1 MHTHTYTYIL
11 YIYKYTYTR
20 VCVYVCM
27 YMYVC
32 MYIYIYMCLHTWRS
46 YTSTLIRKTL
56 NIDSP
61 IQLFIHSCKGYKH
74 RILPVHPWLSGKR
87 SGSKYKP
94 FNFSQRNGMCLKPMF
109 AKTTLIHMFFKSHML
124 HGAGIFTKITQSCR
138 YIYHTWSI
146 WVIGLVIGRG
156 W

>member
-11 YIYKYTYTR
+11 YIYMC
-20 VCVYVCM
+20 VCA
-27 YMYVC
+27 C
-32 MYIYIYMCLHTWRS
+32 MYIYIFVFTHMATWRS
-46 YTSTLIRKTL
+46 YTSTLIRRTL
-56 NIDSP
+56 NIDST
-61 IQLFIHSCKGYKH
+61 IQIFIHFCKGYKH

-109 AKTTLIHMFFKSHML
+109 AKTTLIHMFFQIPY
-124 HGAGIFTKITQSCR
+124 APWCWNIYQIIQSCR